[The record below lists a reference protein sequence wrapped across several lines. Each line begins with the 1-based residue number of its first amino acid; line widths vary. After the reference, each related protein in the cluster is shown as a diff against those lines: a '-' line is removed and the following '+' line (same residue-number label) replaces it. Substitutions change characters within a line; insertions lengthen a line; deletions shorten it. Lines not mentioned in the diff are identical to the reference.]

1 MVSPEFR
8 PEAILEVLERHR
20 VRYVLI
26 GGFAATIHGSPYLT
40 TDVDITPAATPENL
54 ASLSAGLNELE
65 ARIRVAGEPE
75 GVAFKPDAESLAQ
88 GQIWTSTTTFG
99 DLDVSFVP
107 SGTHGYDD
115 LRRDATELEVLGV
128 HVPLASLADIIRSK
142 EAADRPKDRLT
153 LPVLRRILEEGGDR

>member
-1 MVSPEFR
+1 MTGDFR

-26 GGFAATIHGSPYLT
+26 GGLAATIHGSPHVT
-40 TDVDITPAATPENL
+40 TDVDITPATSPTNL
-54 ASLSAGLNELE
+54 ARLSAALKELE

-75 GVAFKPDAESLAQ
+75 GLPFDHDAASPAR
-88 GQIWTSTTTFG
+88 GQIWNLVTTSG
-99 DLDVSFVP
+99 DLDISFVP

-115 LRRDATELEVLGV
+115 LRRDAIELDILGV
-128 HVPLASLADIIRSK
+128 QVPVASLADIIRSK

-153 LPVLRRILEEGGDR
+153 LPVLRRILEEGGS

>member
-1 MVSPEFR
+1 VTGDFR

-26 GGFAATIHGSPYLT
+26 GGLAATIHGSPHVT
-40 TDVDITPAATPENL
+40 TDVDITPATSPTNL
-54 ASLSAGLNELE
+54 ARLSAALKELE

-75 GVAFKPDAESLAQ
+75 GLPFDHDAASPAR
-88 GQIWTSTTTFG
+88 GQIWNLVTTSG
-99 DLDVSFVP
+99 DLDISFVP

-115 LRRDATELEVLGV
+115 LRRDAIELDILGV
-128 HVPLASLADIIRSK
+128 QVPVASLADIIRSK

-153 LPVLRRILEEGGDR
+153 LPVLRRILEEGGS